1 MSPTSPWTT
10 GTPNILWIHK
20 LGTFLYEEWL
30 RSEWLFFPFIFL
42 SVLYWGALDK
52 CTTSTYSSSLEYA
65 AFCPFSLTRGRK
77 DTVEFS
83 LNPSCM
89 DSQKKLLTYLPTSM
103 GVVMV
108 LQKIY
113 YSSSNSLYL
122 QRTYAFP
129 QFLLHQNAGRWMWP
143 FIPSLHKQLE
153 DWLYHDGTQC
163 SFCFSW
169 DYPFLKA
176 LHIGYTYINHP
187 IYFCLCCQRK

>member
-83 LNPSCM
+83 LNPHVWIARKSC
-89 DSQKKLLTYLPTSM
+89 LPTYQLLWELSWFS
-103 GVVMV
+103 
-108 LQKIY
+108 KKFI
-113 YSSSNSLYL
+113 
-122 QRTYAFP
+122 TP
-129 QFLLHQNAGRWMWP
+129 Q
-143 FIPSLHKQLE
+143 IPSTFRELTHFP
-153 DWLYHDGTQC
+153 
-163 SFCFSW
+163 SFYYTRMLGGGCGHS
-169 DYPFLKA
+169 FLPCTSNWKTDFVMMKLNA
-176 LHIGYTYINHP
+176 LFASHGIT
-187 IYFCLCCQRK
+187 LS